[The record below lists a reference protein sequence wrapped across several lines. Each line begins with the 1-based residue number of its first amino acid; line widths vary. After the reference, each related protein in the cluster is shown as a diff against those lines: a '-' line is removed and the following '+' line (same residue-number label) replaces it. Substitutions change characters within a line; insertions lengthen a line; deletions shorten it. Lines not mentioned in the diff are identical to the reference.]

1 MALEIN
7 GLDVDPIEGFGKKLR
22 KGLKKATKPVKKI
35 VRKAAPVVGL
45 AANIIPGVGQVASA
59 AILTAAAVDK
69 QRRSK
74 KRAKRAA
81 QADAVLA
88 AEVEAGQMMHAAVP
102 RGSAVPMAFDEEGY
116 GPAGQTLRAQEL
128 PDGEMDA
135 QGAPPPPVKPT
146 PWYKQPAVLTVGAV
160 GILGAFFAFR
170 R

>member
-7 GLDVDPIEGFGKKLR
+7 GLDVDPIEGIGKKLK
-22 KGLKKATKPVKKI
+22 KGLKKVAKPVKK
-35 VRKAAPVVGL
+35 VLRKAAPVVGL

-88 AEVEAGQMMHAAVP
+88 AEAESGEMLHAAVP
-102 RGSAVPMAFDEEGY
+102 RGSAVPMAFDSEGY

-128 PDGEMDA
+128 PGDGESEDA
-135 QGAPPPPVKPT
+135 APSPVVPV
-146 PWYKQPAVLTVGAV
+146 PWYKKPAVLAVGAV
-160 GILGAFFAFR
+160 GLLGAFVAFR